1 MEKSGSPNTV
11 LVYPKGKIITSYQY
25 DFYYTVIESVGGPL
39 KFTIQPSFPVSFNDK
54 SAIAERKAKADLE
67 AIAARKSLYA
77 LADREQYT
85 LDKVANTGR
94 KIH

>member
-39 KFTIQPSFPVSFNDK
+39 KFTI
-54 SAIAERKAKADLE
+54 
-67 AIAARKSLYA
+67 
-77 LADREQYT
+77 
-85 LDKVANTGR
+85 
-94 KIH
+94 